1 MLTAHRIPVS
11 HDEASPKQWDWPLQH
26 NDGVVKVQ
34 ENSDNWEVDLDMS
47 FFEPKEIEVKV
58 IGDCLNFH
66 CQHEKRSDVHGG
78 TVSREVNRSYR
89 LPDDLDRNTIK
100 SHLMQNGVLRVTAKK
115 RH

>member
-1 MLTAHRIPVS
+1 MLTAQRIPIS
-11 HDEASPKQWDWPLQH
+11 HDESARQWDWPLQH
-26 NDGVVKVQ
+26 NDGIVKIK
-34 ENSDNWEVDLDMS
+34 ENAENWEVDLDMS

-66 CQHEKRSDVHGG
+66 CQHERRSDVHGG
-78 TVSREVNRSYR
+78 SVTREVNRSYK

-100 SHLMQNGVLRVTAKK
+100 SHLLQNGVLRVSAKK